1 MRSTASIL
9 LIIIL
14 CSCGGNDTSPDVTK
28 YKVDLPVK
36 RFEQD
41 FFKTDTNNIAAGLI
55 ALNQKYPDF
64 FPYFSGQ
71 VLHLPPPSL
80 QVNDPQSDAAWKQI
94 ISGYKPVNDSIQ
106 KKYKDFSDIGNDLEN
121 AYAYVKYY
129 YPSYSVPQ
137 AITTF
142 IGTFD
147 APGVILTPKY
157 LGVGLHQF
165 AGKNFSIYQDPQ
177 LIEMYPQYISRRFD
191 EEYIVAGSMKAVA
204 ADVYADSSV
213 GRPMIEQMIEK
224 GKQWYLVKHFLP
236 KTDDSLITGFSK
248 KQLEWTISNE
258 GNIWGFITSNNDIYT
273 IDPAIIQDFIGEGPF
288 TRGMPETVS
297 PGNIGQWVGWRIVQ
311 KFAEKNAKLSL
322 QEVLTTP
329 ASVIFQQSKYKP
341 K

>member
-1 MRSTASIL
+1 MRSIATIIL
-9 LIIIL
+9 IFFL
-14 CSCGGNDTSPDVTK
+14 CSCSGNDGAPDVSK
-28 YKVDLPVK
+28 YKADLPVK

-41 FFKTDTNNIAAGLI
+41 FFKTDTNNVAAGLMD
-55 ALNQKYPDF
+55 LNRKYPDF
-64 FPYFSGQ
+64 FPYFSSQ
-71 VLHLPPPSL
+71 VLHLPPPSANDL
-80 QVNDPQSDAAWKQI
+80 QSNAAWKQI
-94 ISGYKPVNDSIQ
+94 IAGYIQVNDTIQ
-106 KKYKDFSDIGNDLEN
+106 KKYKELGDISNDLEN
-121 AYAYVKYY
+121 AYAHVKFY
-129 YPSYSVPQ
+129 YPAYSVPT
-137 AITTF
+137 AMITF

-157 LGVGLHQF
+157 LCIGLHQF

-191 EEYIVAGSMKAVA
+191 EEYIVPGSMKAVA
-204 ADVYADSSV
+204 ADIYADSSV

-236 KTDDSLITGFSK
+236 KAHDTLITGYSK
-248 KQLEWTISNE
+248 KQLEWTVSNE

-273 IDPAIIQDFIGEGPF
+273 IDPVIIQDFIGEGPF

-311 KFAEKNAKLSL
+311 KFAEKNSKLSL
-322 QEVLTTP
+322 QEVLATT
-329 ASVIFQQSKYKP
+329 AAAIFQQSKYKP